1 MFICGICMGE
11 SLIQVKKALVQSLY
25 ASFKGQVIL
34 AEVFRKS
41 FGRLERGK
49 LVTAFNEALQ

>member
-1 MFICGICMGE
+1 MGD
-11 SLIQVKKALVQSLY
+11 SLGRVKKAVVQSLY
-25 ASFKGQVIL
+25 SSFKGQVIL

-49 LVTAFNEALQ
+49 LVPALSEALEQS

>member
-1 MFICGICMGE
+1 MGDN
-11 SLIQVKKALVQSLY
+11 LLQIKKALVQSIY

-49 LVTAFNEALQ
+49 LVPSLSKALE